1 MEMSGRISTWELFF
15 YLAVAY
21 FPPSHVLAAPLN
33 LLNCLPPFSTVFSA
47 LYSYFRC
54 QVIQGKIFG
63 QDKSSPTPFILWL
76 GKFLNHIFNCWRLWR
91 RQTRFLETINQ
102 CSNNHYWE
110 KEVWTFENLFE
121 QLFSNLLLLLKSSFA
136 ATVLWRNWKNMDV
149 ACIICE
155 DNFDPSNG
163 KMIATPCGHV
173 FHQVCA
179 NQWFE
184 KWVKQL

>member
-21 FPPSHVLAAPLN
+21 FPPFHVLAAPLN
-33 LLNCLPPFSTVFSA
+33 LLNCLSPFSTVFSA

-76 GKFLNHIFNCWRLWR
+76 GKFVNHIFNCWRLWR

-102 CSNNHYWE
+102 CSNKSLLRKGSLNVWE
-110 KEVWTFENLFE
+110 FIWTVF
-121 QLFSNLLLLLKSSFA
+121 QQSFA
-136 ATVLWRNWKNMDV
+136 HMSVLYWSFVIVKEF
-149 ACIICE
+149 ICC
-155 DNFDPSNG
+155 DS
-163 KMIATPCGHV
+163 AL
-173 FHQVCA
+173 A
-179 NQWFE
+179 
-184 KWVKQL
+184 